1 MTEYGVN
8 IYWPKYL
15 RIKNPIIIQPK
26 LKLANRLTLD
36 NCHKFDAVFDSL
48 WFRLMRLTT

>member
-8 IYWPKYL
+8 ILLGKIL
-15 RIKNPIIIQPK
+15 KNKNTIIIQPK
-26 LKLANRLTLD
+26 LTLANRLTLD
-36 NCHKFDAVFDSL
+36 NCHKFYAVSDSL